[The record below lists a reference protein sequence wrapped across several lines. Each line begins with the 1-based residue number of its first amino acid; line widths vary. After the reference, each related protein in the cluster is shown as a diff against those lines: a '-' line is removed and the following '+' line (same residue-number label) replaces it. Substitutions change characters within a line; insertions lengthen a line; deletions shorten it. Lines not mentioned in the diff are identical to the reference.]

1 MPLFLV
7 FFLAFVILLYWRL
20 IINDHLKLCA
30 VLCLVAQAAS
40 DSLWPPWAA
49 TCHTPLS
56 MGILQAVLEWAASSR
71 DLPNSGIK
79 PRSPA
84 LQVDSL
90 PCDPP
95 GKPKTLSRQNKI
107 SFKTK
112 SITLLSESQRGLLS
126 SVFLNTGTTSQPDSQ
141 WTDCKQKWCTQR
153 WALTLAASSSVSWSS
168 GESLQGS
175 QRSVS
180 PEPVRGE
187 DCMSPSA
194 GKEGGQSGEG
204 IYR

>member
-1 MPLFLV
+1 MIP
-7 FFLAFVILLYWRL
+7 RT
-20 IINDHLKLCA
+20 
-30 VLCLVAQAAS
+30 VAQKA
-40 DSLWPPWAA
+40 
-49 TCHTPLS
+49 PLS
-56 MGILQAVLEWAASSR
+56 MGILQARILEWAAMLSSR
-71 DLPNSGIK
+71 GSSQFRDQT
-79 PRSPA
+79 
-84 LQVDSL
+84 QVSRTAGGFFTMW
-90 PCDPP
+90 P
-95 GKPKTLSRQNKI
+95 TRQAQNSRQNKI

-112 SITLLSESQRGLLS
+112 SITLLSESQRGLPS

-187 DCMSPSA
+187 DCVSPSA
-194 GKEGGQSGEG
+194 GKEGGQSEEG